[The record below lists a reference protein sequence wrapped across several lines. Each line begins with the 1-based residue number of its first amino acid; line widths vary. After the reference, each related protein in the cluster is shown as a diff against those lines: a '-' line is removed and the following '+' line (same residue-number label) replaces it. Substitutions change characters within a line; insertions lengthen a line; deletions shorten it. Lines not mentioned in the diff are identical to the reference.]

1 MQFSRY
7 SVQELPAQTTSFQIV
22 ADGNILRKNTPIKH
36 QFHLSKLVN
45 VPSGAKR
52 NLNSLSALRQGFL
65 KNYFFALLRCWFA
78 MTRRSG
84 LKEVRGKVKHTGD
97 SQDCLQDIGSPQCG
111 SFVEARYKRSR
122 ENWVPTF
129 LRNF

>member
-7 SVQELPAQTTSFQIV
+7 SVQELPAQTTSLQIV

-52 NLNSLSALRQGFL
+52 NLNFFSAARQGFL
-65 KNYFFALLRCWFA
+65 KIYFSVCFVAGFA

-84 LKEVRGKVKHTGD
+84 LKEVRG
-97 SQDCLQDIGSPQCG
+97 
-111 SFVEARYKRSR
+111 R
-122 ENWVPTF
+122 
-129 LRNF
+129 